1 MVNFNAQFQYQLDQK
16 NLYNL
21 YMRYGEDYKS
31 PCIRFAVDTMNDQ
44 ASKFSA
50 SMFFKNFTQVTSA
63 MQEELGKTF
72 DSNCYSM
79 IQSLQITQVSLP
91 AKFEDALTATN
102 VAIQQSITVK
112 QQQNNAI
119 IDMNTQVS
127 QARIAAPV
135 VINNAEA

>member
-1 MVNFNAQFQYQLDQK
+1 
-16 NLYNL
+16 
-21 YMRYGEDYKS
+21 
-31 PCIRFAVDTMNDQ
+31 
-44 ASKFSA
+44 
-50 SMFFKNFTQVTSA
+50 
-63 MQEELGKTF
+63 
-72 DSNCYSM
+72 
-79 IQSLQITQVSLP
+79 VSLP

>member
-50 SMFFKNFTQVTSA
+50 SMFFKNLTQVTSA
-63 MQEELGKTF
+63 MQEEIGKTF
-72 DSNCYSM
+72 DSN
-79 IQSLQITQVSLP
+79 
-91 AKFEDALTATN
+91 
-102 VAIQQSITVK
+102 
-112 QQQNNAI
+112 
-119 IDMNTQVS
+119 
-127 QARIAAPV
+127 
-135 VINNAEA
+135 